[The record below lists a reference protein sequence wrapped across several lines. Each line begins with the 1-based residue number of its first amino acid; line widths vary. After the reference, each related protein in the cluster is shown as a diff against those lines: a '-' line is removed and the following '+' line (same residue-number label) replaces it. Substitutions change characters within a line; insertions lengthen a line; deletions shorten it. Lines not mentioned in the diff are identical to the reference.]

1 MKKIFAYGTLTLC
14 GRLFQNRSTNQF
26 SSLYTFLSYCYEN
39 DYSLQPPP
47 ELDILKY
54 RNFEQVW
61 TLPFSLAAT
70 GGILSQ
76 YYSWARLSGPVN
88 NRVILLFFSS
98 GYWNVLLPR
107 VYFFISY
114 GWRYGNITCHGLP
127 HSDIAGSKVARHLPD
142 AYRSHAT
149 SFIAFLCQGI
159 HHTPLVTYS
168 SRT

>member
-1 MKKIFAYGTLTLC
+1 MKKVFAYGTITLF

-26 SSLYTFLSYCYEN
+26 FSFYTFFSHYCEN
-39 DYSLQPPP
+39 DCILQPP
-47 ELDILKY
+47 DSIY
-54 RNFEQVW
+54 RNFEISSGVW

-114 GWRYGNITCHGLP
+114 GWRYDDITRHGLP
-127 HSDIAGSKVARHLPD
+127 HSDIAGSKLARQLPD